1 MNEFWSVT
9 LFWAFVI
16 VAVVLALAFV
26 LPWLMRLGNAEQTK
40 AARRDINLAIY
51 RDQMNELNTEFS
63 QGRISEEQFLA
74 SKLEIET
81 RAAEDALSQ
90 EDASAVPQSSRR
102 LGYGLAALIPVATV
116 AMYMWLGEPNALM
129 VSANSHQTLFDAQPT
144 EAEMLEAIGR
154 MQERAK
160 ANPNDAELWETL
172 ANAYAMM
179 SRWPEALEAF
189 QKTLELSP
197 NQASVLS
204 GYAEALAMTGD
215 MVLAGEPMEYVI
227 LALKADPNDRKGLEL
242 AAIHAFQNQAFAET
256 VLFLDR
262 LLLQVSP
269 QMPYAQDIRTMRQ
282 EAQRLADGGQPQAL
296 APQSGTSTERSAT
309 ASQVS
314 ISGVVD
320 VAPEIR
326 AQIRPD
332 STLFLI
338 ARDGPSG
345 PPLAAAR
352 VTMGDFPLPFRLDDR
367 MVMNPGNTLSDHS
380 EVVLLA
386 RITASGNPLAQTG
399 DLEGRLLN
407 VAVGDDNVRIVI
419 DQVVP

>member
-1 MNEFWSVT
+1 LT
-9 LFWAFVI
+9 
-16 VAVVLALAFV
+16 
-26 LPWLMRLGNAEQTK
+26 
-40 AARRDINLAIY
+40 
-51 RDQMNELNTEFS
+51 
-63 QGRISEEQFLA
+63 
-74 SKLEIET
+74 
-81 RAAEDALSQ
+81 
-90 EDASAVPQSSRR
+90 
-102 LGYGLAALIPVATV
+102 
-116 AMYMWLGEPNALM
+116 
-129 VSANSHQTLFDAQPT
+129 VSASGGYNSLSAAQPS
-144 EAEMLEAIGR
+144 EAEMLEAISR

-160 ANPNDAELWETL
+160 ANPNDTELWETL
-172 ANAYAMM
+172 ANAHAMM

-197 NQASVLS
+197 NKASVLS

-242 AAIHAFQNQAFAET
+242 AAIHAFQNQAFAES

-269 QMPYAQDIRTMRQ
+269 QMPYAQDIRAMRQ
-282 EAQRLADGGQPQAL
+282 EAQRLADGGRPQAL
-296 APQSGTSTERSAT
+296 APQSGTSADRLGAASA
-309 ASQVS
+309 AS

-326 AQIRPD
+326 AQIRPE

-407 VAVGDDNVRIVI
+407 VAVGADNVRIVI